1 MSGGNSAAR
10 NAQAH
15 RAIAEEM
22 RRQAH
27 VYEQIAFNFEAAAA
41 SEHQLERTLSPLQGQ
56 GFHVLPDRRW
66 PGSTRAQVDFVVVG
80 PSGVFIVDAKT
91 WKDVRV
97 EKLGAD
103 SRVFQGDDDVT
114 ERFAGLADLGVTT
127 EQLLAEIGLAPTEV
141 HTLAVFTNRRDIRAG
156 VMGVELM
163 SAGAVVER
171 ILARGRRLSQV
182 EVERILVSVMTHF
195 PPYASSAAPPSVVVT
210 APPAPA
216 QAEAAELL
224 TIEQINA
231 AAFEGLAAEPI
242 EAWMAFLHPDQA
254 KVVRRTFNGPCRI
267 RGAAGTGKT
276 VVGLHRAAHI
286 ARTRPGKVLVT
297 TYVRTLPD
305 VLHALF
311 ERLAPEVADR
321 VEFESVHALA
331 GNILKA
337 RNVRYSLNGRKAGD
351 AWRRVW
357 RDHGARGAVGS
368 IDPDERYWREEIASV
383 IKGRGLSSLVEY
395 ENCARVGRE
404 RRLGPVQRA
413 AVWALYERYAAEL
426 RKEGIW
432 DFEDLILAAEA
443 SLRHEPLT
451 TYGAVVIDEAQD
463 LSCAMIRMLHLLVG
477 DAPDAFN
484 LIGDGQQSIYP
495 GGYTLSELGISI
507 AGRGIVMD
515 RNYRNTLE
523 IAQFASSLVREN
535 TFVDIESGGRGTAD
549 AAEFL
554 RRGAKPKVLR
564 FSSKQRHDL
573 SVVDHVRSLLEHS
586 ETGPGDIGVLAM
598 YRHQVNDLLVA
609 FQAAGVPA
617 IDLEKYDGR
626 SVDAV
631 KIGTIKRAK
640 GLEFKQVI
648 VARTPLTLMDGSP
661 VAPADSSEHERIA
674 LELRELYVAMTR
686 ARDGLW
692 VGVVAA

>member
-1 MSGGNSAAR
+1 MSGGDSAAR
-10 NAQAH
+10 EARSH
-15 RAIAEEM
+15 RALAEEM

-27 VYEQIAFNFEAAAA
+27 VYEQMAFNFEAAAA
-41 SEHQLERTLSPLQGQ
+41 SEHRLEQTLAPLQSQ

-66 PGSTRAQVDFVVVG
+66 PGSRAQVDFVVVG
-80 PSGVFIVDAKT
+80 PSGVYIVDAKT

-97 EKLGAD
+97 EKHGSE

-114 ERFAGLADLGVTT
+114 ERFAGLADLGMTT

-141 HTLAVFTNRRDIRAG
+141 HTLAVFTNRRDLRAG
-156 VMGVELM
+156 VMGVDLM
-163 SAGAVVER
+163 SEGAVVER
-171 ILARGRRLSQV
+171 ILSRGRRLSLV
-182 EVERILVSVMTHF
+182 EVERVLTSVMQHF
-195 PPYASSAAPPSVVVT
+195 PPYAASAAPASVIVT

-216 QAEAAELL
+216 PVQPELL
-224 TIEQINA
+224 TIEELNA
-231 AAFEGLAAEPI
+231 AAFAGLTAEPI
-242 EAWMAFLHPDQA
+242 ESWMAFLHPEQA

-305 VLHALF
+305 VLSALF
-311 ERLAPEVADR
+311 ERLAPEVSSR

-331 GNILKA
+331 GNILKS
-337 RNVRYSLNGRKAGD
+337 RGVRYSLNGRKAGD
-351 AWRRVW
+351 VW
-357 RDHGARGAVGS
+357 RKVWREHGAHGPVGA

-383 IKGRGLSSLVEY
+383 IKGRGISNFAEY
-395 ENCARVGRE
+395 ENCARVGRS
-404 RRLGPVQRA
+404 RRLQPTQRA
-413 AVWALYERYAAEL
+413 AVWALYERYAAAL
-426 RKEGIW
+426 RAEHIW

-443 SLRHEPLT
+443 SLRQEPSDE
-451 TYGAVVIDEAQD
+451 YGAVVIDEAQD
-463 LSCAMIRMLHLLVG
+463 LSCAMIRMLHLLAG
-477 DAPDAFN
+477 DGPDAFN

-495 GGYTLSELGISI
+495 GGYTLAELGISI

-523 IAQFASSLVREN
+523 IAQFATSLVREN
-535 TFVDIESGGRGTAD
+535 SFVDIESGARGTAD
-549 AAEFL
+549 TAEFL
-554 RRGAKPKVLR
+554 RRGAKPKVMR
-564 FSSKQRHDL
+564 FSSRQRHDL
-573 SVVDHVRSLLEHS
+573 SVVDHVRSLLDDPEV
-586 ETGPGDIGVLAM
+586 GPGDIGVLAM

-609 FQAAGVPA
+609 FAAAGLPV
-617 IDLEKYDGR
+617 IDLEKYDGHP
-626 SVDAV
+626 VEAV
-631 KIGTIKRAK
+631 KVGTIKRAK
-640 GLEFKQVI
+640 GLEFKQVV
-648 VARTPLTLMDGSP
+648 VARTPLSLMEG
-661 VAPADSSEHERIA
+661 APGAPEESSERERLE

>member
-1 MSGGNSAAR
+1 MSGGDSAAR
-10 NAQAH
+10 EARNA
-15 RAIAEEM
+15 RAIADEM

-27 VYEQIAFNFEAAAA
+27 VYEQMAFKFEAAAA
-41 SEHQLERTLSPLQGQ
+41 SEHRLEQTLAPLQSQ

-91 WKDVRV
+91 WKDVRI
-97 EKLGAD
+97 EKHGPEH
-103 SRVFQGDDDVT
+103 RVYQGDDDVT
-114 ERFAGLADLGVTT
+114 DRFAGLADLGVTT

-163 SAGAVVER
+163 SEGAVVER
-171 ILARGRRLSQV
+171 ILSRGRRLSQV
-182 EVERILVSVMTHF
+182 DVERVLVTVMTHF
-195 PPYASSAAPPSVVVT
+195 PPYTAGAGAPSVIVT

-216 QAEAAELL
+216 RDEPVELL
-224 TIEQINA
+224 TVAEINA
-231 AAFEGLAAEPI
+231 AAFEGLSREPI
-242 EAWMAFLHPDQA
+242 ESWMAFLHPEQA

-305 VLHALF
+305 VLGALF

-321 VEFESVHALA
+321 VDFEGIHALA
-331 GNILKA
+331 GRILKS
-337 RNVRYSLNGRKAGD
+337 RDVRYTLDGRKAKA
-351 AWRRVW
+351 AWERIW
-357 RDHGARGAVGS
+357 RAHGSAVAA

-383 IKGRGLSSLVEY
+383 IKGRGLSSLAEY
-395 ENCARVGRE
+395 ENCARVGRQ
-404 RRLGPVQRA
+404 RALGVAQRA
-413 AVWALYERYAAEL
+413 AVWTLYEHYAAEL
-426 RKEGIW
+426 RRIDVW

-443 SLRHEPLT
+443 SLRHTPLEE
-451 TYGAVVIDEAQD
+451 YSAVVIDEAQD

-477 DAPDAFN
+477 DGPDAFN

-507 AGRGIVMD
+507 AGRGVVMD

-523 IAQFASSLVREN
+523 IAQFASSIVREN
-535 TFVDIESGGRGTAD
+535 SFVDIESGARGTAD

-554 RRGAKPKVLR
+554 RRGAKPKVVR
-564 FSSKQRHDL
+564 FSSKQRHDV
-573 SVVDHVRSLLEHS
+573 SVVDHVRSLLEDPS
-586 ETGPGDIGVLAM
+586 VALGDIGVLAM
-598 YRHQVNDLLVA
+598 YRYHVTDLLTA
-609 FQAAGVPA
+609 FRAAGIPA
-617 IDLEKYDGR
+617 VDLENYDGR
-626 SVDAV
+626 PTQAV
-631 KIGTIKRAK
+631 KVGTIKRAK
-640 GLEFKQVI
+640 GLEFKFVI
-648 VARTPLTLMDGSP
+648 VARTPLALIDGMP
-661 VAPADSSEHERIA
+661 PGRLADSERERLE

-692 VGVVAA
+692 VGVLAA